1 MDQEIIFK
9 FERIIQRNSEG
20 IVSVKNGV
28 CSGCHMIL
36 PAQFANIV
44 REGESINFCPYCS
57 RILYYEEVPETE
69 QENASFNFNISGSLA
84 DLDDDDDDD
93 DDEYTSVDEDDENYD
108 ESEENEDDEDEYDED
123 DLGDSDDSDDEEN
136 SDED

>member
-93 DDEYTSVDEDDENYD
+93 DEYTSVDEDDENYD